1 MTKITGNFATLD
13 KFSEISWSF
22 VASTQTKFTISPYEN
37 FLLVAFESF
46 NYFLQIMATKA
57 LVDFT
62 PIIL

>member
-1 MTKITGNFATLD
+1 MIGSLATLD

-22 VASTQTKFTISPYEN
+22 VASTYTKLTISPYEN
-37 FLLVAFESF
+37 FLLVALDNLS
-46 NYFLQIMATKA
+46 YFLYINEISA